1 MKALQK
7 KLEHREKTELI
18 AILQQMLR
26 QEPDLQ
32 WLLTTPLPTASSP
45 KVSLDPDALSINKE
59 TTWGA
64 SQHYAILLAKLGKR
78 C

>member
-18 AILQQMLR
+18 AILQQMLH

-45 KVSLDPDALSINKE
+45 KVSLEKCIDNRFE
-59 TTWGA
+59 W
-64 SQHYAILLAKLGKR
+64 QW
-78 C
+78 